1 MEREEMAAQQFLE
14 RIFKLDNDASYVR
27 LNIGAA
33 LAPTSLPSFCPLDIP
48 GTRSL
53 PLSEF
58 CDWIGSGKSGKVFY
72 G

>member
-33 LAPTSLPSFCPLDIP
+33 LDFFC
-48 GTRSL
+48 R
-53 PLSEF
+53 F
-58 CDWIGSGKSGKVFY
+58 A
-72 G
+72 